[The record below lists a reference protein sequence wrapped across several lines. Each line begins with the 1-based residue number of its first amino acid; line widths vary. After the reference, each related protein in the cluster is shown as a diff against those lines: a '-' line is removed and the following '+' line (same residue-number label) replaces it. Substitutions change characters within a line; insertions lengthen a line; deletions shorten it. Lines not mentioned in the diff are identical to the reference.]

1 LAIHTAEKGGKLAK
15 SENWAGINKMD
26 HLKLVLPEYLN
37 DQGFL
42 FGGYL
47 LKWIDEVAYITA
59 RLDYPGH
66 TFVTV
71 SLDSLEF
78 KHRIQQGQILR
89 LEVQLERQGNSS
101 VKYAVEVVDAG
112 EQQGQILF
120 QTHIALVSVDGD
132 GRPQSLRV

>member
-1 LAIHTAEKGGKLAK
+1 
-15 SENWAGINKMD
+15 MD

-47 LKWIDEVAYITA
+47 LKWIDEVAYMTA
-59 RLDYPGH
+59 RLDHPGH

-89 LEVQLERQGNSS
+89 LAVKPERQGNTS
-101 VKYAVEVVDAG
+101 VRYAVDVVDAG
-112 EQQGQILF
+112 EDDGPVLF
-120 QTHIALVSVDGD
+120 RTHIVLVSINDQ
-132 GRPQSLRV
+132 GRPQSLKSGA

>member
-1 LAIHTAEKGGKLAK
+1 
-15 SENWAGINKMD
+15 MD

-89 LEVQLERQGNSS
+89 LQVQLERQGNTS
-101 VKYAVEVVDAG
+101 VKYAVQVIDAG
-112 EQQGQILF
+112 EERGQVLF
-120 QTHIALVSVDGD
+120 QTYIVMVSVDEQGL
-132 GRPQSLRV
+132 PQSLRL